1 MADQKDEAF
10 DKELVDGGLN
20 TIKLESE
27 KDFLVA
33 MLYIADCFTHG
44 RAPDIEGIKTDKQ
57 RQRIADILLQVA
69 DCSWLPKL

>member
-33 MLYIADCFTHG
+33 MLYIADCFTLG
-44 RAPDIEGIKTDKQ
+44 RTPDIEGI
-57 RQRIADILLQVA
+57 
-69 DCSWLPKL
+69 